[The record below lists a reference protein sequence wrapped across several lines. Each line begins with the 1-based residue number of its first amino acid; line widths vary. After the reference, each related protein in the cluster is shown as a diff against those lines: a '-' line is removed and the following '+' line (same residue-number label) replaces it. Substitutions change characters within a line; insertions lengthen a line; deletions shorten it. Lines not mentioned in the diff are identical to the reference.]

1 MYSVLYVEL
10 YYYEYQ
16 RRQPEVFK
24 TSEKVFKVA
33 KQFYICEF
41 IPDSEDIAN
50 MPEEWQDLEKEK
62 WFLSFLW
69 K

>member
-10 YYYEYQ
+10 YYYGYQ

-24 TSEKVFKVA
+24 TSEEVFKVA

-41 IPDSEDIAN
+41 IPDGEDIAN
-50 MPEEWQDLEKEK
+50 MPEE
-62 WFLSFLW
+62 
-69 K
+69 